1 MSVQPRVL
9 IVDDEPDLR
18 ELLRLELE
26 GHGWQVE
33 EAANGRDAWRLLQ
46 SRDVDVVLTDLRMPG
61 GSGLELVEKL
71 RERGAPPPEIF
82 LMSAYADVSLEQTRS
97 LGAHPLLAK
106 PFDFEGVARTLG
118 LALGRG

>member
-26 GHGWQVE
+26 AHGWQVE
-33 EAANGRDAWRLLQ
+33 EAANGHDAWRLLQ

-82 LMSAYADVSLEQTRS
+82 LMSGYADVSLEQTRA

-118 LALGRG
+118 LALGRA

>member
-82 LMSAYADVSLEQTRS
+82 LMSAYGDVSLEQTRS

>member
-26 GHGWQVE
+26 AHGWQVE
-33 EAANGRDAWRLLQ
+33 EAANGHDAWRLLQ

-82 LMSAYADVSLEQTRS
+82 LMSAYADVSLEQTRA

-118 LALGRG
+118 LALGRA